1 MAFTPPGET
10 RDKVF
15 RFVRDRILS
24 GSVPSVR
31 EVQTAMGFAAV
42 ESARKQLDALVAEGR
57 LEKDAGL
64 ARSYRLPRV
73 RGEARATQVPV
84 VGTVQAGGLHEA
96 IENPDGWLLVE
107 SRHRPDELF
116 ALRVRG
122 DSMIEAGI
130 LPDDLVIVRR
140 GAVQPKG
147 TIVVAMVGD
156 EATVKRLGARRG
168 KIVLEPA
175 NRAYEPIVAEPS
187 SVRVLGRVIEV
198 RRKLG

>member
-31 EVQTAMGFAAV
+31 EVQLAMGFAAV

-57 LEKDAGL
+57 LEKDSGL
-64 ARSYRLPRV
+64 ARSYRLPRA

-84 VGTVQAGGLHEA
+84 LGTVQAGQLQEA
-96 IENPDGWLLVE
+96 IENPDGWVLVE
-107 SRHRPDELF
+107 SRHRPEDLF

-130 LPDDLVIVRR
+130 LPDDLVVVRK
-140 GAVQPKG
+140 GSAQPKG
-147 TIVVAMVGD
+147 AIVVAMVGD

-168 KIVLEPA
+168 KVVLEPA
-175 NRAYEPIVAEPS
+175 NRAYQPIVAEPS

-198 RRKLG
+198 RRQLG